1 MKSEKCRRFK
11 IKNQQNL
18 LSVSEKNVIRDCSYQ
33 KSLVKRRNQP
43 EHKLSVTFFSTWT
56 QKTKESISCYKNGMK
71 WEPKKKLFRLFL
83 VMFIFIFFGNVKG
96 VFIN

>member
-43 EHKLSVTFFSTWT
+43 EHKLSVTFFETFFGK
-56 QKTKESISCYKNGMK
+56 KTKESISYYKNGLK
-71 WEPKKKLFRLFL
+71 WEPKIISSFFSYLYFQLFL
-83 VMFIFIFFGNVKG
+83 MSRES
-96 VFIN
+96 